1 MPMNSP
7 VTTLDSVAGSARVEC
22 PRNKAGK
29 AKTKPPLCLRFRLL
43 SIFLAY
49 LVWCLATTVQGA
61 ETNSLRTAPVPAMR
75 HPRPN
80 SQEVAAAHERAGRK
94 PEAAALYEE
103 IVRTNAAARKVLS
116 YRLVMIY
123 SETGETNRALA
134 WAREVMHDN
143 PDPPAYLAAV
153 HARLG
158 QWKEAREILEHEI
171 VGNTNTVRAVTLR
184 WQLGEL
190 HAQAGDCA
198 KASKVLVEATD
209 LARGTAMKEAS
220 RRRLKALK
228 GATR

>member
-1 MPMNSP
+1 M
-7 VTTLDSVAGSARVEC
+7 TLQ
-22 PRNKAGK
+22 KGK
-29 AKTKPPLCLRFRLL
+29 RSIPFQDMRPTCCRSWLL
-43 SIFLAY
+43 SGVPVGILIWFLFAG
-49 LVWCLATTVQGA
+49 TTAQGGD
-61 ETNSLRTAPVPAMR
+61 TNLLETAPGPAVR
-75 HPRPN
+75 HPVPN
-80 SQEVAAAHERAGRK
+80 AQEVAAAHERAGRRR
-94 PEAAALYEE
+94 EAAALYEE
-103 IVRTNAAARKVLS
+103 LARTNAAARKVLAH
-116 YRLVMIY
+116 RLVTIY
-123 SETGETNRALA
+123 TETGKTNKALA
-134 WAREVMHDN
+134 WAREVMRDN